1 MNTPSLF
8 RYQAIGHSGPV
19 SAHIAFRQGRSPAV
33 IYYDPE
39 LRTPARNPAPTDSVG
54 RVNLYMH
61 AGQSYEVT
69 VQFPDGTTDQ
79 FMHTAVPMGSVEI
92 IREPAPEPVT
102 VDRVVHQDSPE
113 TLAELERLR
122 GIEREHARAALMS
135 GLAKLEDAKERVDAR
150 APGAEVVS
158 LLSEHGL
165 TVSDSYERINEVFVP
180 KYAQA
185 KNAAEYARQNGSY
198 EGKGVIHWEEKA
210 ERFGGSLKWNRGR
223 AAETV

>member
-1 MNTPSLF
+1 MNATPSLF

-19 SAHIAFRQGRSPAV
+19 SAHIAFRQGRAPAV
-33 IYYDPE
+33 IYYDPD

-54 RVNLYMH
+54 RVNLYMN

-135 GLAKLEDAKERVDAR
+135 GLAKLEDAKAKVDIPAELKEYLRVGETYEQTNTRLLPIYKEAQNMKEMAIENADKTAR
-150 APGAEVVS
+150 VFWELKIRKLDLAMHWM
-158 LLSEHGL
+158 HGRL
-165 TVSDSYERINEVFVP
+165 I
-180 KYAQA
+180 
-185 KNAAEYARQNGSY
+185 
-198 EGKGVIHWEEKA
+198 
-210 ERFGGSLKWNRGR
+210 
-223 AAETV
+223 ETV

>member
-19 SAHIAFRQGRSPAV
+19 SALIAFRQGRAPAV
-33 IYYDPE
+33 IYYDPD

-54 RVNLYMH
+54 RVNLYMN
-61 AGQSYEVT
+61 AGESYEVT

-79 FMHTAVPMGSVEI
+79 FMHTAVPISSVEI
-92 IREPAPEPVT
+92 IREPAPEPMT

-135 GLAKLEDAKERVDAR
+135 GLAKLEDAKAKVDIPAELKEYLRVGETYEQTNTRLLPIYKEAQNMKEMAIENSDKTAR
-150 APGAEVVS
+150 VFWELKIRKLDLAMHWM
-158 LLSEHGL
+158 HGRL
-165 TVSDSYERINEVFVP
+165 I
-180 KYAQA
+180 
-185 KNAAEYARQNGSY
+185 
-198 EGKGVIHWEEKA
+198 
-210 ERFGGSLKWNRGR
+210 
-223 AAETV
+223 ETV

>member
-1 MNTPSLF
+1 MNNPSLF
-8 RYQAIGHSGPV
+8 RYQAIGHKGPV
-19 SAHIAFRQGRSPAV
+19 SALIAFRQGRAPAV
-33 IYYDPE
+33 IYYDPD

-54 RVNLYMH
+54 RVNLYMN

-135 GLAKLEDAKERVDAR
+135 GLAKLEDAKAKVDIPAELKEYLRVGETYEQTNTRLLPIYKEAQNMKEMAIENADKTAR
-150 APGAEVVS
+150 VFWELKIRKLDLAMHWM
-158 LLSEHGL
+158 HGRL
-165 TVSDSYERINEVFVP
+165 I
-180 KYAQA
+180 
-185 KNAAEYARQNGSY
+185 
-198 EGKGVIHWEEKA
+198 
-210 ERFGGSLKWNRGR
+210 
-223 AAETV
+223 ETV

>member
-1 MNTPSLF
+1 MNANPSLF
-8 RYQAIGHSGPV
+8 RYQAIGHKGPV
-19 SAHIAFRQGRSPAV
+19 SALIAFRQGRAPAV
-33 IYYDPE
+33 IYYDPD
-39 LRTPARNPAPTDSVG
+39 LRTPARNPSPTDSVG
-54 RVNLYMH
+54 RVNLYMN

-135 GLAKLEDAKERVDAR
+135 GLAKLEDAKAKVDIPAELKEYLRVGETYEQTNTRLLPIYKEAQNMKEMAIENADKTAR
-150 APGAEVVS
+150 VFWELKIRKLDLAMHWM
-158 LLSEHGL
+158 HGRL
-165 TVSDSYERINEVFVP
+165 I
-180 KYAQA
+180 
-185 KNAAEYARQNGSY
+185 
-198 EGKGVIHWEEKA
+198 
-210 ERFGGSLKWNRGR
+210 
-223 AAETV
+223 ETV

>member
-1 MNTPSLF
+1 MNNPSLF
-8 RYQAIGHSGPV
+8 RYQAIGHKGPV
-19 SAHIAFRQGRSPAV
+19 SALIAFRQGRAPAV
-33 IYYDPE
+33 IYYDPD

-54 RVNLYMH
+54 RVNLYMN

-122 GIEREHARAALMS
+122 GIEREHARAALMA
-135 GLAKLEDAKERVDAR
+135 GLAKLEDAKAKVDIPAELKEYLRVGETYEQTNTRLLPIYKEAQNMKEMAIENSDKTAR
-150 APGAEVVS
+150 VFWELKIRKLDLAMHWM
-158 LLSEHGL
+158 HGRL
-165 TVSDSYERINEVFVP
+165 I
-180 KYAQA
+180 
-185 KNAAEYARQNGSY
+185 
-198 EGKGVIHWEEKA
+198 
-210 ERFGGSLKWNRGR
+210 
-223 AAETV
+223 ETV

>member
-1 MNTPSLF
+1 
-8 RYQAIGHSGPV
+8 
-19 SAHIAFRQGRSPAV
+19 
-33 IYYDPE
+33 
-39 LRTPARNPAPTDSVG
+39 
-54 RVNLYMH
+54 VNLYMN

-135 GLAKLEDAKERVDAR
+135 GLAKLEDAKAKVDIPAELKEYLRVGETYEQTNTRLLPIYKEAQNMKEMAIENADKTAR
-150 APGAEVVS
+150 VFWELKIRKLDLAMHWM
-158 LLSEHGL
+158 HGRL
-165 TVSDSYERINEVFVP
+165 I
-180 KYAQA
+180 
-185 KNAAEYARQNGSY
+185 
-198 EGKGVIHWEEKA
+198 
-210 ERFGGSLKWNRGR
+210 
-223 AAETV
+223 ETV

>member
-19 SAHIAFRQGRSPAV
+19 SAHIAFRQGRAPAV
-33 IYYDPE
+33 VYYDPE

-54 RVNLYMH
+54 RVNLYMN
-61 AGQSYEVT
+61 AGESYEVT

-135 GLAKLEDAKERVDAR
+135 GLAKLEDAKAKVDIPAELKEYLRVGETYEQTNTRLLPIYKEAQNMKEMAIENADKTAR
-150 APGAEVVS
+150 VFWELKIRKLDLAMHWM
-158 LLSEHGL
+158 HGRL
-165 TVSDSYERINEVFVP
+165 I
-180 KYAQA
+180 
-185 KNAAEYARQNGSY
+185 
-198 EGKGVIHWEEKA
+198 
-210 ERFGGSLKWNRGR
+210 
-223 AAETV
+223 ETV